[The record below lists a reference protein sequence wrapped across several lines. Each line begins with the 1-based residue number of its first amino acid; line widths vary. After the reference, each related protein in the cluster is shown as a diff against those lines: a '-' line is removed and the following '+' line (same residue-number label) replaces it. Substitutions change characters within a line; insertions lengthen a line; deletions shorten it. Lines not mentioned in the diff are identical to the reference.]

1 MELRARQVEELLEKA
16 YLCWEDNGKL
26 VEEDF
31 LKRCAPERIAEPIEA
46 MEKLG
51 LMKRNENQLKLTEQG
66 RDKAELVIRRH
77 RLAERLLRDV
87 LRVGRQSFEPS
98 ACEFE
103 HCLNEEVTQSVCTL
117 LGHPTTCPHGKPIP
131 PGRCCE
137 AAATD
142 AQPVVMSLRDLPIG
156 QEAKLAYISSDSH
169 RHLDQ
174 LTAAGL
180 LPGVDVRVHQRRP
193 AFVIFVGQSSL
204 ALDEE
209 MASGIYVHPKE
220 PLQDKE
226 NYGRG
231 RGLRRRRRERR
242 GRKAEGPR
250 I

>member
-16 YLCWEDNGKL
+16 YLCWEDTGEL
-26 VEEDF
+26 AEEDF
-31 LKRCAPERIAEPIEA
+31 LKRCGPEKISEPIEA
-46 MEKLG
+46 LEKLG
-51 LMKRNENQLKLTEQG
+51 LVEKHGTQLKLTDEG
-66 RDKAELVIRRH
+66 RNKAELVIRRH

-87 LRVGRQSFEPS
+87 LRVGKQSFEPS

-103 HCLNEEVTQSVCTL
+103 HCLDAEVTQSVCTL

-131 PGRCCE
+131 PGPCCE

-209 MASGIYVHPKE
+209 IVSGIYVR
-220 PLQDKE
+220 PLGTFE
-226 NYGRG
+226 ERETYGRG
-231 RGLRRRRRERR
+231 RGARQRRRRR
-242 GRKAEGPR
+242 GLSGTA
-250 I
+250 